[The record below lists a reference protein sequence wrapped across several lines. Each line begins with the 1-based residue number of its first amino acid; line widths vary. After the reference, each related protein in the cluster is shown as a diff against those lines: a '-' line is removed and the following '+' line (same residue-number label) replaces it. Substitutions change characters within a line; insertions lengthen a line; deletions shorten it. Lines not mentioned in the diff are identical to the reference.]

1 MSVLTESV
9 ISINNLCHRYGEKP
23 IYHDLNLDIKS
34 GTIFGLLGKNGVGKS
49 TLINLLMGYLKP
61 QQGECLIFGEP
72 ANLLSPRTRQKIA
85 LLYEGFVSYDSM
97 SIRQVEA
104 FFSSFYPRWQVK
116 HFNNLIDLMDVSVE
130 QKLSSLS
137 FGQKSQVILGL
148 LLAQDADL
156 LILDDYSM
164 GLDAGYRRLFID
176 YLEDYLRGTQKT
188 VLITTHVMSDLEN
201 LVDQIAIV
209 DRSTNVFQS
218 SMAEFN
224 QCFRCYIT
232 DQPIESS
239 LLAHKMIHRIEQY
252 RGQQLVYSFEDHGAL
267 EVALK
272 VKLTHK
278 TLTFEERFLGYVG
291 KY

>member
-1 MSVLTESV
+1 MQTNHSAV
-9 ISINNLCHRYGEKP
+9 ISINQLCHSYGQKK
-23 IYHDLNLDIKS
+23 IYHNLNLDIQP

-61 QQGECLIFGEP
+61 QQGQCLIFGEH
-72 ANLLSPRTRQKIA
+72 ANYLSPQSREKIA
-85 LLYEGFVSYDSM
+85 LLYEGFISYDNM
-97 SIRQVEA
+97 SITQVEA
-104 FFSSFYPRWQVK
+104 FFSSFYPRWQAQ
-116 HFNNLIDLMDVSVE
+116 HFHNLIELMDVDVK

-148 LLAQDADL
+148 LLAQDAEL

-164 GLDAGYRRLFID
+164 GLDAGYRRLFVD
-176 YLEDYLRGTQKT
+176 YLEDYLQGTEKT

-209 DRSTNVFQS
+209 DRTTDVYQS

-224 QCFRCYIT
+224 RNFHCYESEQAV
-232 DQPIESS
+232 DLSAQPQG
-239 LLAHKMIHRIEQY
+239 LIHRVEQY
-252 RGQQLVYSFEDHGAL
+252 RGKELIYSFAAQAQLEQAL
-267 EVALK
+267 AM
-272 VKLTHK
+272 KLTPK
-278 TLTFEERFLGYVG
+278 PLTFEERFLGYVG